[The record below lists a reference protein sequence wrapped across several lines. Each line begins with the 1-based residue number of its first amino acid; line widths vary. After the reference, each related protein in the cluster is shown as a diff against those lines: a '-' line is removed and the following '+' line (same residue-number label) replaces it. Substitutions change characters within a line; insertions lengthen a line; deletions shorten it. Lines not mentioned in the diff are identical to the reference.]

1 MTVTGVI
8 VPLSRAAGAGARLES
23 GTKAC
28 AGDAAVWKAFGA
40 VAVVAGVVGAIC
52 LRVAFYNMGLSV
64 FMFY

>member
-28 AGDAAVWKAFGA
+28 AGDAAVAACAAGLRAGRPRRGA
-40 VAVVAGVVGAIC
+40 CEG
-52 LRVAFYNMGLSV
+52 R
-64 FMFY
+64 